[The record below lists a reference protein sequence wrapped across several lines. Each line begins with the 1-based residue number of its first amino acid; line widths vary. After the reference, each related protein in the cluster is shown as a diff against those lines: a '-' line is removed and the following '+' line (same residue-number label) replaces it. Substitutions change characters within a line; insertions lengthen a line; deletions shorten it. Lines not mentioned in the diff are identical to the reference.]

1 MQSVPSFL
9 VACVLILF
17 KEYNNNFVLFTFF
30 YYYYLLTHFGHFAKF
45 TQVSQNICCILH
57 CIIYYIIYR

>member
-30 YYYYLLTHFGHFAKF
+30 YYYYLLTHFGHFG
-45 TQVSQNICCILH
+45 CCILH

>member
-30 YYYYLLTHFGHFAKF
+30 YYYYLLTYFGHFAKF
-45 TQVSQNICCILH
+45 TQVSQKHMLYLALYHILYNI
-57 CIIYYIIYR
+57 